1 MVQNITSDPVTI
13 QGGEEIGLVKLLSPK
28 EEPDHQKTIEIMRVP
43 FGKTVSL
50 LEMTFQSIS
59 CFIQLL
65 LYKNSDQVG
74 TLNDFKLFV
83 LLIGSVAVVN

>member
-1 MVQNITSDPVTI
+1 MC
-13 QGGEEIGLVKLLSPK
+13 
-28 EEPDHQKTIEIMRVP
+28 VP

-65 LYKNSDQVG
+65 LYKNSDQVVAV
-74 TLNDFKLFV
+74 NDFKLFV